1 MARSIGGATVK
12 ENQIFAALRVLIA
25 THLPPRVG
33 GQTLGLALAYQPTQ
47 QGAPSAPM
55 ALRMHTVDS
64 QRYGWRRAATD
75 WRSDGTLQARELQHM
90 TNTVQMQVVGTN
102 TGKAG
107 DMTEFDVAQAL
118 AGAMQSDAFIQEARE
133 FELQILRVDMIR
145 QGRFV
150 GDNGQFMNWP
160 SFDAKI
166 LHKDVFI
173 GGQPYIAAF
182 DFEAYP
188 IPSIV

>member
-1 MARSIGGATVK
+1 
-12 ENQIFAALRVLIA
+12 
-25 THLPPRVG
+25 
-33 GQTLGLALAYQPTQ
+33 
-47 QGAPSAPM
+47 
-55 ALRMHTVDS
+55 
-64 QRYGWRRAATD
+64 
-75 WRSDGTLQARELQHM
+75 M

-107 DMTEFDVAQAL
+107 DMTEFDVAQSL

-145 QGRFV
+145 PGRFV
-150 GDNGQFMNWP
+150 GDNGQFVNWP